1 MRAQA
6 GSDPGAAR
14 RADSAPQGDAPDGL
28 VVFDGLCGFCS
39 AGVRAVLRADRVGAI
54 RFTPLQSPYG
64 RALARRY
71 GIDAEDPSTFLFF
84 DRGRPLEQSEA
95 AIALARR
102 LPRPW
107 RWLSVAAVLPRR
119 PRDAV
124 YGFVARN
131 RYRIAG
137 RSEACM
143 VPSLGERARFVEE
156 VPSSPGSSSV
166 KRPE

>member
-1 MRAQA
+1 MSTKA
-6 GSDPGAAR
+6 GSDPGNAWT
-14 RADSAPQGDAPDGL
+14 ADPVPGGDEPDGL

-39 AGVRAVLRADRVGAI
+39 AGVRAVLRMDPGGAI

-64 RALARRY
+64 RALARRF

-84 DRGRPLEQSEA
+84 DRGRPLEQSDA

-119 PRDAV
+119 SRDAA
-124 YGFVARN
+124 YSFIARN

-137 RSEACM
+137 RSENCM
-143 VPSLGERARFVEE
+143 VPSPSERARFVEA
-156 VPSSPGSSSV
+156 VPTSGSSSV